1 MKITAIIQARSTSVR
16 FPNKALK
23 EINGKAIVEILFKRL
38 SLSKKINKII
48 FAIPKEPEEKLLKK
62 HLLNLGCNLF
72 EGSNNDVLD
81 RYYQA
86 AKKFKTD
93 IIVRITGD
101 CPLVDSSIIDQMIS
115 QLIKKKLDFI
125 SNCSPPTYPD
135 GLDVWVC
142 TMKALKKTWSKAK
155 NPKDREHVMNYIIN
169 SKNFLKDNLELKEDL
184 SNNRWTIDE
193 PEDFLVMK
201 NIFNHFKNNFNFS
214 WIDVL
219 KLKKTHPEYFNVN
232 KHIIRDRQTG
242 V

>member
-23 EINGKAIVEILFKRL
+23 EINGRAIVEILFKRL
-38 SLSKKINKII
+38 SLSKKINKIV

-135 GLDVWVC
+135 GLDVSVMHWS
-142 TMKALKKTWSKAK
+142 TLEKAFYEAKKMSE
-155 NPKDREHVMNYIIN
+155 REHVVPYIIN
-169 SKNFLKDNLELKEDL
+169 HLD
-184 SNNRWTIDE
+184 I
-193 PEDFLVMK
+193 
-201 NIFNHFKNNFNFS
+201 
-214 WIDVL
+214 
-219 KLKKTHPEYFNVN
+219 
-232 KHIIRDRQTG
+232 
-242 V
+242 